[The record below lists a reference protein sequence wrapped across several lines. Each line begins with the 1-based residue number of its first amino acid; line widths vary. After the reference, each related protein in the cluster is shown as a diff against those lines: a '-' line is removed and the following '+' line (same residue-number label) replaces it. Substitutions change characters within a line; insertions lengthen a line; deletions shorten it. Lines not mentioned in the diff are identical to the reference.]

1 MQKTLVQPLV
11 QADVSLRREMSPRC
25 GTSLNTRNL
34 RLRWQGKA
42 YTNTFLTPELMK
54 KDLET
59 FTALLEFIL

>member
-1 MQKTLVQPLV
+1 MQKTLVQPLAQV
-11 QADVSLRREMSPRC
+11 DVSLRSEISPRC

-59 FTALLEFIL
+59 FTALLEFTL